1 MFVEVHNLYNLNNV
15 VRFLRVLVVT
25 TCTENFKCFK
35 KGCITNFTIFQ
46 NTT

>member
-1 MFVEVHNLYNLNNV
+1 MFVEVHKLYNLNNV

-35 KGCITNFTIFQ
+35 KGYITNFTIFQ